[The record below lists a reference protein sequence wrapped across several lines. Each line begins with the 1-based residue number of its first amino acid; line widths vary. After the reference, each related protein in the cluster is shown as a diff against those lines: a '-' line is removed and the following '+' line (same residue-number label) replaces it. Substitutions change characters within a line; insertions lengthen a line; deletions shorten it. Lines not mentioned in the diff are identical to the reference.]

1 MAATVAFL
9 LLRRRAGARTRLPR
23 LRPPSTVV
31 AMEPGAG
38 TPAGRP
44 RRRKSGQREGREEQ
58 RAAGA
63 APARG
68 LLALS
73 LAVRLACCFS
83 VRTSFV
89 PDEYW
94 QSLEVA
100 HRAAFGYP
108 GTAGVG
114 GGRALLPVPPV
125 ESLTARQIRE
135 PDLGVGRGPAQP
147 SLPAALRRPLQ
158 GAAAAG
164 QGRGAATGE
173 GPRRV
178 GEGVGWPPAFFP
190 PPPPGSSWWAAK
202 A

>member
-1 MAATVAFL
+1 M
-9 LLRRRAGARTRLPR
+9 LLRRRVEPAQARGPVFRACALP
-23 LRPPSTVV
+23 SMVV

-38 TPAGRP
+38 TPAGRL

-58 RAAGA
+58 RAARA

-68 LLALS
+68 LLVLS

-114 GGRALLPVPPV
+114 GGRAFC
-125 ESLTARQIRE
+125 
-135 PDLGVGRGPAQP
+135 P
-147 SLPAALRRPLQ
+147 SLRWSP
-158 GAAAAG
+158 
-164 QGRGAATGE
+164 
-173 GPRRV
+173 
-178 GEGVGWPPAFFP
+178 
-190 PPPPGSSWWAAK
+190 
-202 A
+202 